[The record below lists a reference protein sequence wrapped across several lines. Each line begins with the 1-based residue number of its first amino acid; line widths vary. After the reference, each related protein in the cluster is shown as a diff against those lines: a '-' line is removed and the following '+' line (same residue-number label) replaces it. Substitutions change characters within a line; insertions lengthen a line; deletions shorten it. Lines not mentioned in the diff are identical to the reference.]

1 LRRNTSGIAAT
12 VLEQWRRV
20 VPRAS
25 ATGRAWVHSPPKKQA
40 ARGDP
45 PFFLSGGDCYDL
57 QSNRKRKKQLL

>member
-1 LRRNTSGIAAT
+1 